1 MRKHANFWR
10 TLCKLSSGD
19 AVRAVKSAL
28 FGVCAFVGVFVCPLR
43 FASVVARFC
52 GVVACASCCC
62 RVAFPLGM
70 LSRSKFSPLLAFGGV
85 GGVFIW

>member
-28 FGVCAFVGVFVCPLR
+28 FGVCAFVGVFVCPWR
-43 FASVVARFC
+43 FSFVVARFN
-52 GVVACASCCC
+52 GFVARASCFRCC
-62 RVAFPLGM
+62 AFPLGM